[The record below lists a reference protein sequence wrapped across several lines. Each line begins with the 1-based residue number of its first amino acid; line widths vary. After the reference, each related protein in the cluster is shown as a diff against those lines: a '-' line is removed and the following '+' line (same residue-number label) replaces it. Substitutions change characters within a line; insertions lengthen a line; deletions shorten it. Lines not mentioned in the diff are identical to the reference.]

1 MAYKDDLNVKTLCL
15 WLQNLWQEFPRC
27 ANFSRLLLSQLEFFD
42 ASRRGVSFAII
53 IIEKSW
59 RAVCSLFAS
68 LLRTSKLASLAVMK
82 TDFIFC
88 PQFNRFWSLF
98 NCFTLVVLHSYVCL
112 ARLFH
117 PRRTC
122 QPRDWTS
129 EQETHWQ
136 LYRDYLKMD
145 KCHRSGEFCSLL
157 YFLHYFY
164 IYFFFP
170 NGPRAGDPSR
180 KTGCSS
186 RANGCS
192 AIFSE
197 RATKPCEQMG
207 ASTAR
212 VVKLFERVGASAER
226 VIKPCERV
234 GASIE
239 RVIKPVERVSAS
251 TARVTQAVRMGAMFF
266 KTGNTLVVNGFPF
279 ANGKPL
285 VYVFAWEVTYVIT
298 QCWWSHRKIEDCA
311 LGVGL
316 LIWWW
321 MVRAW
326 SLPSHCFLRQETFST
341 LSLFTQLYKWVPAII
356 MLGGGGWPCNGLASH
371 PGGSSN
377 IPSRFMLQ
385 KLELSAGLMGHLAR
399 KQTYYLTFF

>member
-42 ASRRGVSFAII
+42 ASRRVVSFAII

-82 TDFIFC
+82 TDFTFC
-88 PQFNRFWSLF
+88 PPFNRFWSLF

-112 ARLFH
+112 ARLIH

-122 QPRDWTS
+122 RPRDWTS
-129 EQETHWQ
+129 ERETHWQ
-136 LYRDYLKMD
+136 LYRDYLKTD
-145 KCHRSGEFCSLL
+145 KCHRSGEFCSD
-157 YFLHYFY
+157 
-164 IYFFFP
+164 ITFFFP
-170 NGPRAGDPSR
+170 NGPRAGDPSH
-180 KTGCSS
+180 KTGYSS
-186 RANGCS
+186 RANGCNT
-192 AIFSE
+192 IFSE
-197 RATKPCEQMG
+197 RATKPCERVG

-251 TARVTQAVRMGAMFF
+251 TARVTQAVRTGAMFF
-266 KTGNTLVVNGFPF
+266 KMGNTRVVNGFLF

-285 VYVFAWEVTYVIT
+285 VYVFAWEVTI
-298 QCWWSHRKIEDCA
+298 S
-311 LGVGL
+311 
-316 LIWWW
+316 
-321 MVRAW
+321 
-326 SLPSHCFLRQETFST
+326 
-341 LSLFTQLYKWVPAII
+341 
-356 MLGGGGWPCNGLASH
+356 
-371 PGGSSN
+371 
-377 IPSRFMLQ
+377 
-385 KLELSAGLMGHLAR
+385 
-399 KQTYYLTFF
+399 